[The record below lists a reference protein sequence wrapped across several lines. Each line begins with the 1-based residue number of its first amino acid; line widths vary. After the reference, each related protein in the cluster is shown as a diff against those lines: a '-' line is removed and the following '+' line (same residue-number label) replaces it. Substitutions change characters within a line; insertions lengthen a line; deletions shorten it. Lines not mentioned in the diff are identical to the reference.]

1 VKHIDQTKHLGTID
15 RTANRPVYQQIAAL
29 LSAAIQRRRYVPGD
43 RLPSEAALVAHFGV
57 ARMTV
62 RHAIEHL
69 LRSGLVRAEHGRGV
83 FVVGQDQSVSPIQ
96 PWGTSDVLAVVA
108 LIEHLNGR
116 VLNQDQYAA
125 LQNVYRAA
133 RARRTCG
140 PA

>member
-1 VKHIDQTKHLGTID
+1 MKHIDQTKHLGTID

-83 FVVGQDQSVSPIQ
+83 FVVGQDQ
-96 PWGTSDVLAVVA
+96 GTSDVLAVVA
-108 LIEHLNGR
+108 LIGHLNGR